1 MSLLAKFIDSLN
13 TKYYKSAFR
22 EVVYPVELNGPRE
35 DLNIIIQLNKGHFSV
50 GKDDDLVEPGT
61 FYFIPQGE
69 RIFLKHGYGLKYAN
83 VGSEGFL
90 NDDHREKYIESI
102 SGKTAFTQKKE
113 VFTIV
118 GFNLCLYN
126 AIPFFPLLE
135 MPPFALP
142 ADEEFGYLIKHIAL
156 EEEQNKL
163 GRDKIISNYMQEIV
177 IHLFRYM
184 ESQPHLNKYVEK
196 LEFLTDKRLVDIVH
210 YIHENLDK
218 DLSNKSVAH
227 VAYVSEDYVGQFFK
241 TLTNRNLQE
250 YIENQRL
257 EKAFQLLKSQ
267 PDNVQEIAHKV
278 GFKDPAY
285 FSRRFKMKF
294 GSNAITVRTENK
306 NYVV

>member
-13 TKYYKSAFR
+13 ATYYKSAFR
-22 EVVYPVELNGPRE
+22 EVVYPVQLNGPTE

-50 GKDDDLVEPGT
+50 GKNDELVEPGS
-61 FYFIPQGE
+61 FYFFPQGE
-69 RIFLKHGYGLKYAN
+69 KIFLRHGNGLKYADMGN
-83 VGSEGFL
+83 EGFL
-90 NDDHREKYIESI
+90 NDEHREKYITSI
-102 SGKTAFTQKKE
+102 SGQTAFTHRRE

-126 AIPFFPLLE
+126 AIPFFPLLG

-163 GRDKIISNYMQEIV
+163 GREKIMSNYMQEIV

-184 ESQPHLNKYVEK
+184 DSQPHLKKYVEK

-210 YIHENLDK
+210 FIHDNLDK
-218 DLSNKSVAH
+218 DLSNKTVAN
-227 VAYVSEDYVGQFFK
+227 VAFVSEDYVGQFFK

-257 EKAFQLLKSQ
+257 EKAFHLLKSQ

-294 GSNAITVRTENK
+294 GSNAITIRSDNK